1 MKVVCITGA
10 SSGLGAK
17 LAKVYAAAGFQVIA
31 VARRLDLLED
41 VGRGL
46 DQVHAIVGDVT
57 DLASMQSV
65 FQFVREKF
73 GRLDILIANAGYAV
87 YGEFREL
94 TPADFNRQLQT
105 NVMGVINTVHAGLPL
120 LIANQGRIAV
130 TGSASGYIGL
140 PRRSA
145 YATSKFALR
154 GLCESLGIEL
164 ASAGVSVTLVTAGYL
179 DTPTREVDNMGKHS
193 PGLKNPAPEWLL
205 YDPSKAA
212 RQIFR
217 AIRRRRREVYIAHHA
232 RMIVYIQRLLP
243 GLVPAIIAM
252 RRKAQPA

>member
-10 SSGLGAK
+10 SSGLGAM
-17 LAKVYAAAGFQVIA
+17 LAKVYAAAGFQVVA
-31 VARRLDLLED
+31 VARRLDKLED

-46 DQVHAIVGDVT
+46 DQVHPVAGDVT
-57 DLASMQSV
+57 DYASMQAV
-65 FQFVREKF
+65 FAQIKEKF

-94 TPADFNRQLQT
+94 VPADFDRQLKT
-105 NVMGVINTVHAGLPL
+105 NVMGVIHAVHAGLPL

-164 ASAGVSVTLVTAGYL
+164 ASSGVSVTLVTAGYM
-179 DTPTREVDNMGKHS
+179 DTPTREVDNMGRHS
-193 PGLKNPAPEWLL
+193 PGQKNPAPAWLL
-205 YDPSKAA
+205 YDPGKAA
-212 RQIFR
+212 RQVFR
-217 AIRRRRREVYIAHHA
+217 AIRRRRKEIYIAHHA
-232 RMIVYIQRLLP
+232 RMIVYLQRFLP
-243 GLVPAIIAM
+243 GLVAAIIA
-252 RRKAQPA
+252 RRRT